1 MEQQAGRK
9 ILDAQRAR
17 AAEKK
22 IGTMQTVVPNKRK
35 GYRFIKRAFDVV
47 ASLLGLIVLSPVFLI
62 IAIVIFI
69 DDPGPV
75 LFFQERTG
83 LNGRVFRIWK
93 FRSMCK
99 DAASKRFEMESQNE
113 LDGPAFKMK
122 NDPRITRAGKFL
134 RRSSLDELPQLVN
147 ILKGEMSVVGP
158 RPLPTYEAEKC
169 NDYQKQRLLVKPGL
183 TCYWQCSGRN
193 DIQFDEWIEMDLKYI
208 CEAGVYVD
216 IKIICK
222 TFLSVL
228 GGRRLLKHPAD
239 TKKNISGNKR
249 RSFYLRIKRML
260 DITGGIFALVV
271 LAPLLLIT
279 AAAIVLENGF
289 PVIFIQNRVGQGEK
303 MFHMYKFRSMCKD
316 AAKLHAQMK
325 EEHGDAEVSFKLKD
339 EEDPRIT
346 KIGKL
351 IRKYNIDELPQ
362 LFNILKGDMSFVG
375 PRPLPFYEYEE
386 ERHTYGGKYQ
396 KRYTVPQGLTCTWQV
411 SDRAACS
418 FEERMQMDVDYAQNS
433 GLWMDFCLIVKTFV
447 RTVRGKAVY

>member
-9 ILDAQRAR
+9 LLDAQRAR

-22 IGTMQTVVPNKRK
+22 IDTTQTVVPNKRK

-83 LNGRVFRIWK
+83 LNGRVFRIW
-93 FRSMCK
+93 
-99 DAASKRFEMESQNE
+99 
-113 LDGPAFKMK
+113 
-122 NDPRITRAGKFL
+122 
-134 RRSSLDELPQLVN
+134 
-147 ILKGEMSVVGP
+147 
-158 RPLPTYEAEKC
+158 
-169 NDYQKQRLLVKPGL
+169 
-183 TCYWQCSGRN
+183 
-193 DIQFDEWIEMDLKYI
+193 
-208 CEAGVYVD
+208 
-216 IKIICK
+216 
-222 TFLSVL
+222 
-228 GGRRLLKHPAD
+228 
-239 TKKNISGNKR
+239 
-249 RSFYLRIKRML
+249 
-260 DITGGIFALVV
+260 
-271 LAPLLLIT
+271 
-279 AAAIVLENGF
+279 
-289 PVIFIQNRVGQGEK
+289 
-303 MFHMYKFRSMCKD
+303 KFRSMCKD

-447 RTVRGKAVY
+447 RTVRGKAAY